1 VLFDLLHLF
10 KIQARPLYI
19 LGSGGKPMPFIR
31 RRCLTLLRPL
41 LLSSSMVV
49 MTRTILA
56 GSISFMLIE
65 AGRDWPHSIL
75 HQRRIS
81 ATTRIDWHEGGRPRF
96 GSILNIHN
104 LIIFFLSC
112 QIERSRVIRG
122 HDMENLGRRWGPRLS
137 SRPMNIHWWRGTE
150 LHRSRQF
157 ASTTTKTAGIGIIV
171 ATGGGHG
178 GRGGAS
184 SA

>member
-1 VLFDLLHLF
+1 MNYVLCFSPRKFQFQFSSCKSPAKKWKFSSLRSPRGYHVLFDLKEKKDKIQIESFNLLWWLVWPCIEVPYLLHLF

-81 ATTRIDWHEGGRPRF
+81 ATTRID
-96 GSILNIHN
+96 
-104 LIIFFLSC
+104 
-112 QIERSRVIRG
+112 
-122 HDMENLGRRWGPRLS
+122 
-137 SRPMNIHWWRGTE
+137 
-150 LHRSRQF
+150 
-157 ASTTTKTAGIGIIV
+157 
-171 ATGGGHG
+171 
-178 GRGGAS
+178 
-184 SA
+184 